1 MKNIQSEDK
10 TYRNSNTHPF
20 RKINFRTYDFGFMKR
35 ITIYIIIIII
45 ILIYEIIYKK
55 IKKNKNF
62 KLQKE
67 EKRAKN
73 NISLVVSK
81 IDLSDEFFDI
91 KSVKEQIKNKNLTYI
106 ETLSGGY
113 GNVGNAL
120 IMLNNLIN
128 ICEKI
133 RCKNIIAPGGLQSII
148 KKPIFYKEYNITIY
162 PNNNAKKINV
172 DILLTKR
179 EAFWFGYKRKRHHQR
194 LKIIRDEVLNNIPK
208 YNSNINDL
216 YINIRSGDIFIN
228 RINKMYS
235 QPPLCF
241 YQKIIN
247 DNNYNDI
254 YILSNGHENP
264 VVDELIKLYP
274 HIKYIHGSIIFDIS
288 VLINAYNLVM
298 PISTFTFTLINLNN
312 NLMKLYYYDLL
323 KIPTKNVNYTI
334 YKMNPSD
341 KYKKLMEKKWKKS
354 KEQLELMIN
363 ENCTKSEFEII
374 IPIKK

>member
-1 MKNIQSEDK
+1 MRFGIYE
-10 TYRNSNTHPF
+10 
-20 RKINFRTYDFGFMKR
+20 KIN
-35 ITIYIIIIII
+35 
-45 ILIYEIIYKK
+45 YKK

-62 KLQKE
+62 ILHKK

-73 NISLVVSK
+73 NISLVLSK
-81 IDLSDEFFDI
+81 IDLSDEFYDI
-91 KSVKEQIKNKNLTYI
+91 KSVNEQIKNKNLTNI
-106 ETLSGGY
+106 ETISGGY

-148 KKPIFYKEYNITIY
+148 KNPIFYKEYNITIY
-162 PNNNAKKINV
+162 PNYYSKKINV

-179 EAFWFGYKRKRHHQR
+179 EIFYFGYKKKPHHQR

-208 YNSNINDL
+208 YNTNINDL
-216 YINIRSGDIFIN
+216 YIHIRSGDIFIN
-228 RINKMYS
+228 RINRIYS

-247 DNNYNDI
+247 DNNYNGI

-274 HIKYIHGSIIFDIS
+274 HIKYIHGSIEFDIS
-288 VLINAYNLVM
+288 VLVNAYNLVM

-312 NLMKLYYYDLL
+312 NLMKLYFYNLL
-323 KIPTKNVNYTI
+323 EIATKNVNYTI

-341 KYKKLMEKKWKKS
+341 KYKKIMERKWRKS
-354 KEQLELMIN
+354 KEQLELMMN
-363 ENCTKSEFEII
+363 ENCTNSKFDII
-374 IPIKK
+374 IPLKK

>member
-1 MKNIQSEDK
+1 MIN
-10 TYRNSNTHPF
+10 RNSKIYLF
-20 RKINFRTYDFGFMKR
+20 RKINFRRCDLGFMKR
-35 ITIYIIIIII
+35 KTIYIIIIII
-45 ILIYEIIYKK
+45 VLIYEIIYKK

-62 KLQKE
+62 KLQNE
-67 EKRAKN
+67 EKRTKN

-81 IDLSDEFFDI
+81 IDLTDEFFDI

-106 ETLSGGY
+106 ETISGGH
-113 GNVGNAL
+113 GKIGNAL

-162 PNNNAKKINV
+162 PNNYAKKINV

-179 EAFWFGYKRKRHHQR
+179 EAFFFGYQKKPHHQR

-208 YNSNINDL
+208 YNTNINDL
-216 YINIRSGDIFIN
+216 YIHIRSGDIFIN
-228 RINKMYS
+228 RINHMYS

-247 DNNYNDI
+247 DNNYKDI

-274 HIKYIHGSIIFDIS
+274 YIKYNQGSLVSDIS
-288 VLINAYNLVM
+288 LLINAYNFVM
-298 PISTFTFTLINLNN
+298 PISTFAYTLINLNN

-323 KIPTKNVNYTI
+323 QIPTKNVNYTI

-341 KYKKLMEKKWKKS
+341 KYKKIMERKWKKT